1 MPFTYTTFG
10 LRCYLWRVANWGC
23 GYADQIIWGFRESQS
38 YAGAGPYLAQI
49 ASQAKNEREHGQ
61 YARKAVFQPS
71 GRQRRSHDLSTRL
84 PQKSVIEL
92 RDLEK
97 AHQMA

>member
-1 MPFTYTTFG
+1 MAGSELG
-10 LRCYLWRVANWGC
+10 LRLRRSDHLGVPREP
-23 GYADQIIWGFRESQS
+23 IIC
-38 YAGAGPYLAQI
+38 PYLAQI

-71 GRQRRSHDLSTRL
+71 GRQRRSYDLSTRL